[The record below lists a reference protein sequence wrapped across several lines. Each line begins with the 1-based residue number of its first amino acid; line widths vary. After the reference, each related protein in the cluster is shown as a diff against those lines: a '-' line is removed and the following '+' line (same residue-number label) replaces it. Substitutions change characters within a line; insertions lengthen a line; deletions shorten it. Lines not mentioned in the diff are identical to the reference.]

1 MASMKIL
8 LHAFHMLPPLQYTW
22 RRLVWK
28 GALQLDWLPTLPL
41 AAKANDDVITV
52 AMAINTNECPHT

>member
-1 MASMKIL
+1 
-8 LHAFHMLPPLQYTW
+8 MLPPLQYTW